1 MKIFSLEEYKKCM
14 RMYGFEIC
22 AWALLADG
30 LTLQEMSDIRLAA
43 SGQWI
48 VEAGECQE
56 GVA

>member
-14 RMYGFEIC
+14 RMYGLKIC

-48 VEAGECQE
+48 VEVGEC
-56 GVA
+56 